1 MRLRRSPRLAL
12 RLPGT
17 FPSLKA
23 QPRLQKA
30 LRMLWLDAVFEAI
43 SEGFFVNYLS
53 LHLLDSGGTVPQVGL
68 LNSLGNTANVVA
80 QMPGARA
87 AEKSGRPKAL
97 VMWSTKGVTRV
108 ALLLLALAPFALKGS
123 AAVYGIMLLAALR
136 SLAAS
141 FGTPAHTSLLAE
153 LVPIGIRG
161 QYLSSRQLAM
171 SVCTLVVV
179 PLAGQVIQIGGH
191 PVGYQTCFMLALVA
205 GLASAVSF
213 SRLPESVRAEQD
225 EGHADRSVLSW
236 KTVRHEVGFLRYCM
250 TAVVWMMGIQVA
262 APFFAPY
269 MVQELGFAKGTVGLV
284 STINTLASLVG
295 MRVFGPCIDRRGA
308 RWVMTVT
315 GLAIPLVPLT
325 WVFVRTPWHAG
336 IIALLA
342 GSTWAGY
349 NLGSLNLLLA
359 LAPEDHRER
368 YVALLNTLSSA
379 AAIVGPLIGGLV
391 YASFGFRLN
400 LVLSG
405 AIRYL
410 GILLFVALVRENR
423 ARSLADRA

>member
-1 MRLRRSPRLAL
+1 MRHGRLPRLAL

-23 QPRLQKA
+23 QPRIQKA
-30 LRMLWLDAVFEAI
+30 LRMLWLDGAFEAI

-53 LHLLDSGGTVPQVGL
+53 LHLLDSGGTVQQVGL

-80 QMPGARA
+80 QIPGAKA
-87 AEKSGRPKAL
+87 AEQSGRPKAL
-97 VMWSTKGVTRV
+97 VLWSTKGVTRV
-108 ALLLLALAPFALKGS
+108 ALLLLALSPLVLKGT
-123 AAVYGIMLLAALR
+123 AAVYGIMILAAFR

-141 FGTPAHTSLLAE
+141 FGTPAHTSLLGA
-153 LVPIGIRG
+153 LVPLGIRG

-171 SVCTLVVV
+171 SVCTLVTV
-179 PLAGQVIQIGGH
+179 PLAGQVIQVGGH
-191 PVGYQTCFMLALVA
+191 PVGYQICFAMALAA

-213 SRLPESVRAEQD
+213 SKLPESGSPEQ
-225 EGHADRSVLSW
+225 EKAHADRSVLGW
-236 KTVRHEVGFLRYCM
+236 KSLRRESSFLRYCV
-250 TAVVWMMGIQVA
+250 TAVIWMMGIHIA

-284 STINTLASLVG
+284 STITTLASLAG
-295 MRVFGPCIDRRGA
+295 MRIFGPCIDRRGA
-308 RWVMTVT
+308 RWVMIAT

-349 NLGSLNLLLA
+349 NLGSLHLLLS

-368 YVALLNTLSSA
+368 NVALLNTLSSA
-379 AAIVGPLIGGLV
+379 AAIVGPLVGGLV
-391 YASFGFRLN
+391 YASFGFRHN

-405 AIRYL
+405 VIRYT
-410 GILLFVALVRENR
+410 GVLLFIALLREKGAR
-423 ARSLADRA
+423 A